1 MLKQY
6 SVDKFINE
14 YANVDNVAGIK
25 VQESVS
31 KICQEVKISKDK
43 ALIKFTKMFDKVD
56 LKEIEVSRFE
66 IEKAY
71 NSVDKDWL
79 DALKKAKKNIEEFHK
94 KQLENSWFDTSNGV
108 IRGEL
113 VRPIEKVGIYVPGG
127 TASYP
132 SSVLMNAIPAK
143 VAGVN
148 QIFMTT
154 PPKKDG
160 LIPKETLAA
169 AYLSGVDKI
178 YKIGGAQAIAALAY
192 GTESVTKVDKIV
204 GPGNVYVTEAKRYVY
219 GNVGIDMLAGPSEV
233 CVLANETTNS
243 AYAASDLLAQAEH
256 DPLARVILIATNQS
270 IVDKINHQISKQLN
284 KLPRKNIASQSITNG
299 AYVIVDDFIQA
310 AKLINTLAPEHLEIA
325 IDNPFDF
332 LDYIENAGS
341 IFLGHFA
348 AESLG
353 DYFAG
358 VNHVLPTSQTARF
371 TSSLSVRDFY
381 TVSGVLYYT
390 KQALQSCSDD
400 VILLAE
406 KEGLTG
412 HANAIRE
419 RMRNE

>member
-6 SVDKFINE
+6 NIDQFINE
-14 YANVDNVAGIK
+14 YANVNNVAEQS
-25 VQESVS
+25 VQDSVI
-31 KICQEVKISKDK
+31 KICQEVRINRDK
-43 ALIKFTKMFDKVD
+43 ALKRFTKMFDKVD
-56 LKEIEVSRFE
+56 LEEIEVSKIE
-66 IEKAY
+66 MEKAY

-79 DALKKAKKNIEEFHK
+79 DAIKKAKTNIEDFHT
-94 KQLENSWFDTSNGV
+94 KQLEQSWFDTSNGV

-143 VAGVN
+143 VAGVDR
-148 QIFMTT
+148 IFMTT
-154 PPKKDG
+154 PPKENG

-169 AYLSGVDKI
+169 AYLVGVEKV

-204 GPGNVYVTEAKRYVY
+204 GPGNMYVTEAKRYVY

-233 CVLANETTNS
+233 CILANETTNPVF
-243 AYAASDLLAQAEH
+243 AASDLLAQAEH
-256 DPLARVILIATNQS
+256 DPMARVILISTDKN
-270 IVDKINHQISKQLN
+270 IVSKINKQIENQLN
-284 KLPRKNIASQSITNG
+284 KLPRKGIASQSIKKG
-299 AYVIVDDFIQA
+299 AYVIVKSYTEA
-310 AKLINTLAPEHLEIA
+310 ANLVNTLAPEHLEIA
-325 IDNPFDF
+325 IDNPFDV
-332 LDYIENAGS
+332 LDLIRNAGS
-341 IFLGHFA
+341 IFLGHYA

-353 DYFAG
+353 DYYAG

-390 KQALQSCSDD
+390 KQALKNCSND
-400 VILLAE
+400 VVLLAE

-419 RMRNE
+419 RVKNE